1 MILGN
6 VIISSKLSAHIL
18 NRDSKLIGILQPALG
33 DSQFS
38 KIMGCQKA
46 GNNVEHPLSDQ
57 WETLRVSLKNTTS
70 SLVSYIQTPC
80 EILNSQDK
88 GQETTALEAEK
99 LKSELRI
106 EERYNDLLKESSLD
120 KQLLEASKESH
131 ERLEKEVQFLKEER
145 DSLDVTVSQSSQ
157 STHGMRVI
165 TSDKENALKDLHV
178 ELKRREYMEKEIKQ
192 ISFAFF

>member
-1 MILGN
+1 M
-6 VIISSKLSAHIL
+6 
-18 NRDSKLIGILQPALG
+18 D
-33 DSQFS
+33 
-38 KIMGCQKA
+38 CQKA

-80 EILNSQDK
+80 EILNSQEK

-106 EERYNDLLKESSLD
+106 EERYSDLLKESSLD

-145 DSLDVTVSQSSQ
+145 DSLDVTVSQS
-157 STHGMRVI
+157 THGMRVI

>member
-1 MILGN
+1 MHYSNIKASLGATE
-6 VIISSKLSAHIL
+6 ITMSLLSTL
-18 NRDSKLIGILQPALG
+18 

>member
-1 MILGN
+1 MHYSNIKASLGATE
-6 VIISSKLSAHIL
+6 ITTSLLSTL
-18 NRDSKLIGILQPALG
+18 

-38 KIMGCQKA
+38 KI
-46 GNNVEHPLSDQ
+46 

-80 EILNSQDK
+80 EILNSEDKLIRSCGQPVISKTGFECDLK

-106 EERYNDLLKESSLD
+106 EERYSDLLKESSLD

-145 DSLDVTVSQSSQ
+145 DSLDVTVSQS
-157 STHGMRVI
+157 THGMRVI

>member
-1 MILGN
+1 M
-6 VIISSKLSAHIL
+6 
-18 NRDSKLIGILQPALG
+18 
-33 DSQFS
+33 
-38 KIMGCQKA
+38 
-46 GNNVEHPLSDQ
+46 
-57 WETLRVSLKNTTS
+57 
-70 SLVSYIQTPC
+70 
-80 EILNSQDK
+80 K

-145 DSLDVTVSQSSQ
+145 DSLDVTVSQS
-157 STHGMRVI
+157 THGMRVI